1 MSAIDGFQA
10 LHRIRHLSARQ
21 QYALG
26 CCVVGSFA
34 HSPAV
39 LTALLNAGLLDVSPQ
54 GELFAAPYTV
64 PPAVAHAYRVWARD
78 RLAA

>member
-1 MSAIDGFQA
+1 MLDGFEA
-10 LHRIRHLSARQ
+10 LAVITRLSPRRQ
-21 QYALG
+21 YVLG

-34 HSPAV
+34 DATPAV
-39 LTALLNAGLLDVSPQ
+39 LTALVTAGLLAVPPQ